1 MDFSLSEDQQAIREL
16 ASTIMSDLSTPEHLK
31 VVEATE
37 TKFDE
42 QLWSKLAGAGLVGLS
57 LPQSVGGEGLGFLE
71 TCILAEE
78 AGRTA
83 AAIPLVATLVFGAA
97 PIAAFGSESL
107 KKRWLPGVVAG
118 TTILSAGLEEPG
130 ADSESPVT
138 SAVADGDGWRITGMK
153 TCVLAGMVAD
163 AIVVSARIAGRTDS
177 GPDGG
182 RVELFVVP
190 CDAAGVS
197 RVQQTPTSGQPE
209 AELHMDGVEVGP
221 DDLLRWSAGA
231 GARAGARAG
240 ADADAGGLT
249 LRWLLERAATALCV
263 QEAGG
268 CKAAVEMTAR
278 YTSERRQF
286 GKPVAEFQAVGQRA
300 ADAYVDAEGVRLTAW
315 QAAWRLDAGLPA
327 SAEVAVA
334 KFWADDGAQRVV
346 HGCQHLHGGV
356 GVDRDYPVHR
366 YFLMIKHLSLTLGGT
381 AVSLLRLGDILAS
394 DPSQS

>member
-1 MDFSLSEDQQAIREL
+1 VL
-16 ASTIMSDLSTPEHLK
+16 
-31 VVEATE
+31 
-37 TKFDE
+37 
-42 QLWSKLAGAGLVGLS
+42 
-57 LPQSVGGEGLGFLE
+57 
-71 TCILAEE
+71 
-78 AGRTA
+78 
-83 AAIPLVATLVFGAA
+83 GAA
-97 PIAAFGSESL
+97 PIAQFGSESL
-107 KKRWLPGVVAG
+107 KQRWLPGVVAG
-118 TTILSAGLEEPG
+118 TTILSAGLKEDG
-130 ADSESPVT
+130 ADPETPVT
-138 SAVADGDGWRITGMK
+138 SAVGDGDGWRITGTK
-153 TCVLAGMVAD
+153 TGVFAGMLAD
-163 AIVVSARIAGRTDS
+163 ALVVSARITGGEDR
-177 GPDGG
+177 GPSGG

-197 RVQQTPTSGQPE
+197 RVQQMPTDGHPE
-209 AELHMDGVEVGP
+209 AEFHLDAVRVGA
-221 DDLLRWSAGA
+221 DDLLGWQGGSGSEP
-231 GARAGARAG
+231 
-240 ADADAGGLT
+240 DASSDAGGLT
-249 LRWLLERAATALCV
+249 LRWLLERAATAFCV
-263 QEAGG
+263 QEAGA
-268 CKAAVEMTAR
+268 CKAAVEITAR

-394 DPSQS
+394 DASTST

>member
-1 MDFSLSEDQQAIREL
+1 
-16 ASTIMSDLSTPEHLK
+16 
-31 VVEATE
+31 
-37 TKFDE
+37 
-42 QLWSKLAGAGLVGLS
+42 
-57 LPQSVGGEGLGFLE
+57 
-71 TCILAEE
+71 
-78 AGRTA
+78 
-83 AAIPLVATLVFGAA
+83 VATLVFGAA
-97 PIAAFGSESL
+97 PIAAFGTESL

-118 TTILSAGLEEPG
+118 TTILSAGLEEAG

-138 SAVADGDGWRITGMK
+138 SAVAVGDGWRITGTK
-153 TCVLAGMVAD
+153 TCVFAGMLAD
-163 AIVVSARIAGRTDS
+163 AVVVSARIAGGADAGR
-177 GPDGG
+177 DGG

-197 RVQQTPTSGQPE
+197 RVQQIPTSGQPE
-209 AELHMDGVEVGP
+209 AELHLDGVLVGA
-221 DDLLRWSAGA
+221 DDLLRWSGATGA
-231 GARAGARAG
+231 GAG
-240 ADADAGGLT
+240 ADADADAGRLT
-249 LRWLLERAATALCV
+249 LHWLLERAATALCV
-263 QEAGG
+263 QEAGA

-394 DPSQS
+394 EPSRS

>member
-1 MDFSLSEDQQAIREL
+1 MDFSLSEDQQAVREL

-31 VVEATE
+31 EVEATDSR
-37 TKFDE
+37 FDE
-42 QLWSKLAGAGLVGLS
+42 QLWSKLAGAGLIGLS
-57 LPQSVGGEGLGFLE
+57 LPESVGGEGLGFLE
-71 TCILAEE
+71 TCVLAEE

-97 PIAAFGSESL
+97 PIAAFGSETL
-107 KKRWLPGVVAG
+107 QKRWLPGVVAG
-118 TTILSAGLEEPG
+118 TTILSAGLDEVG
-130 ADSESPVT
+130 ANAESPVT
-138 SAVADGDGWRITGMK
+138 SAVADGDGWRITGTK
-153 TCVLAGMVAD
+153 TCVMAGMLAD
-163 AIVVSARIAGRTDS
+163 AIVVSARITGGDTP
-177 GPDGG
+177 GPSGG

-190 CDAAGVS
+190 CDAPGVS
-197 RVQQTPTSGQPE
+197 RVEQMPTTGHPE
-209 AELHMDGVEVGP
+209 AEFLFDDVHVGA
-221 DDLLRWSAGA
+221 DDLLRWTAASAGD
-231 GARAGARAG
+231 AG
-240 ADADAGGLT
+240 ADSGAGGRT

-263 QEAGG
+263 QEAGA
-268 CKAAVEMTAR
+268 CKAAVEITAR

-315 QAAWRLDAGLPA
+315 QAAWRLDEDLPA

-394 DPSQS
+394 DPSASA

>member
-1 MDFSLSEDQQAIREL
+1 MDFSLSEDQQAAREL
-16 ASTIMSDLSTPEHLK
+16 ASTIMTDLSTPERLK

-37 TKFDE
+37 SRFDE
-42 QLWSKLAGAGLVGLS
+42 ELWSKLAGAGLLGLS
-57 LPQSVGGEGLGFLE
+57 LPESVGGEGLGFLE
-71 TCILAEE
+71 TCVLAEE
-78 AGRTA
+78 AGRSA
-83 AAIPLVATLVFGAA
+83 AAIPLVATLVFGAG
-97 PIAAFGSESL
+97 PIAAFGTEAL
-107 KKRWLPGVVAG
+107 QRKWLPGVVAG

-130 ADSESPVT
+130 ANAEAPCT
-138 SAVADGDGWRITGMK
+138 TAVADGDGWRITGTK
-153 TCVLAGMVAD
+153 SGVLAGMLAH
-163 AIVVSARIAGRTDS
+163 AIVVPARIAGTGAS
-177 GPDGG
+177 TGPDGG

-190 CDAAGVS
+190 CDADGVK
-197 RVQQTPTSGQPE
+197 RVEQIPTSGQPE
-209 AELHMDGVEVGP
+209 AEIHLDGVLVDGDALLHSGP
-221 DDLLRWSAGA
+221 LEGPAEDP
-231 GARAGARAG
+231 
-240 ADADAGGLT
+240 DAGGIT

-263 QEAGG
+263 QEAGA
-268 CKAAVEMTAR
+268 CKAAVEITAR

-346 HGCQHLHGGV
+346 HACQHLHGGV

-394 DPSQS
+394 DPSRS

>member
-1 MDFSLSEDQQAIREL
+1 M
-16 ASTIMSDLSTPEHLK
+16 TDLSTPERLK

-37 TKFDE
+37 SRFDE
-42 QLWSKLAGAGLVGLS
+42 ELWSKLAGAGLLGLS
-57 LPQSVGGEGLGFLE
+57 LPESAGGEGLGFLE
-71 TCILAEE
+71 ACVLAEE
-78 AGRTA
+78 AGRSA
-83 AAIPLVATLVFGAA
+83 AAIPLVATLVFGAG
-97 PIAAFGSESL
+97 PIAAFGTEAL
-107 KKRWLPGVVAG
+107 QRKWLPGVVAG

-130 ADSESPVT
+130 ANAEAPMT
-138 SAVADGDGWRITGMK
+138 TAVADGDGDGWLITGTK
-153 TCVLAGMVAD
+153 SGVLAGMLAH
-163 AIVVSARIAGRTDS
+163 AIVVPARIAADGANA

-190 CDAAGVS
+190 CDADGVK
-197 RVQQTPTSGQPE
+197 RVEQIPTSGQPE
-209 AELHMDGVEVGP
+209 AEIHLDGVRVDG
-221 DDLLRWSAGA
+221 DALLRSGPLEGWAE
-231 GARAGARAG
+231 
-240 ADADAGGLT
+240 DPDAGGLT

-263 QEAGG
+263 QEAGA
-268 CKAAVEMTAR
+268 CKAAVEITAR

-327 SAEVAVA
+327 SGEVAVA

-346 HGCQHLHGGV
+346 HACQHLHGGV

-394 DPSQS
+394 DPSRS

>member
-1 MDFSLSEDQQAIREL
+1 MDFSLSEDQEAAREL
-16 ASTIMSDLSTPEHLK
+16 AATIMKDLSTPERLK

-37 TKFDE
+37 SRFDE
-42 QLWSKLAGAGLVGLS
+42 ELWSKLAGAGLIGLS
-57 LPQSVGGEGLGFLE
+57 LPESAGGEGLGFLE
-71 TCILAEE
+71 ACILAEQ
-78 AGRTA
+78 AGRSA
-83 AAIPLVATLVFGAA
+83 AAIPLVSTLVLGAA
-97 PIAAFGSESL
+97 PIAAFGNESL
-107 KKRWLPGVVAG
+107 KNRWLPGVVAG

-130 ADSESPVT
+130 ADSELPT
-138 SAVADGDGWRITGMK
+138 TTATPDGDGWRLSGMK
-153 TCVLAGMVAD
+153 TCVPAGMLAD
-163 AIVVSARIAGRTDS
+163 AIVVAARINAGAA
-177 GPDGG
+177 GPDRG
-182 RVELFVVP
+182 RVELFVVRT
-190 CDAAGVS
+190 DADGVK
-197 RVQQTPTSGQPE
+197 RVEQIPTSGQPE
-209 AELHMDGVEVGP
+209 AELHLDDVFVGG
-221 DDLLRWSAGA
+221 DDQLRWSELH
-231 GARAGARAG
+231 G
-240 ADADAGGLT
+240 ADADADSGGRT
-249 LRWLLERAATALCV
+249 VTWLLERAATAMCV
-263 QEAGG
+263 QEAGA
-268 CKAAVEMTAR
+268 CRAAVEMTAR

-394 DPSQS
+394 DTARS